1 MNISMLRTRWA
12 AIGAAVAVT
21 IGAGGI
27 GISYATS
34 PAGAA
39 AYVPITP
46 CRLADTRPA
55 PDDVGPRN
63 TPIVAGSS
71 LTVLAHGENGNC
83 KAATGNAIPA
93 TATGLQLNVTGIGAT
108 TPTFV
113 TVWPTGAAQ
122 PVTSNLNLV
131 PGAAPTPN
139 AVTTG
144 LSLDGKFDIA
154 NGIGSV
160 NVIVDVVGYYTDHQ
174 HTGADIVDE
183 TLTGADVQNNTISS
197 ADTQNEPGISTNFM
211 TTVVNATATPAA
223 IATTSM
229 RVPAD
234 GYVEIQVTGAW
245 RNAAAGSD
253 EAFCQLQKG
262 TVGAVDTAQPW
273 FLIEDR
279 NTEVQYATFSAHRIM
294 PISVAD
300 NPLFIFS
307 GQSLHLVCDETAGDV
322 SFDDVFIS
330 ATYFASEYEPQ
341 PLVIFPS
348 EAELAGP
355 EVPEAD
361 QPGPN
366 D

>member
-21 IGAGGI
+21 LGAGGL
-27 GISYATS
+27 GITYATS

-55 PDDVGPRN
+55 PDNVGPRN

-83 KAATGNAIPA
+83 RAATGNAIPA

-131 PGAAPTPN
+131 PGAPPTPN

-160 NVIVDVVGYYTDHQ
+160 NVIVDVVGYYTDHN
-174 HTGADIVDE
+174 HDDRYLPAITVLSYSGS
-183 TLTGADVQNNTISS
+183 NTEASPVGTYELIRTVGNVTKAS
-197 ADTQNEPGISTNFM
+197 ADTTLQLDWTAHHQYVGTDNSDFCQYQLRIDGLANDGDSGTGFQLDQEGTVASYSANSPISASAMFQGLAVGSHAVQIYVRGSATSCILNRGNFNQQ
-211 TTVVNATATPAA
+211 VV
-223 IATTSM
+223 
-229 RVPAD
+229 
-234 GYVEIQVTGAW
+234 VTEF
-245 RNAAAGSD
+245 RPAAGSTL
-253 EAFCQLQKG
+253 AS
-262 TVGAVDTAQPW
+262 TAS
-273 FLIEDR
+273 FGDSD
-279 NTEVQYATFSAHRIM
+279 A
-294 PISVAD
+294 
-300 NPLFIFS
+300 S
-307 GQSLHLVCDETAGDV
+307 GGGL
-322 SFDDVFIS
+322 
-330 ATYFASEYEPQ
+330 
-341 PLVIFPS
+341 
-348 EAELAGP
+348 
-355 EVPEAD
+355 
-361 QPGPN
+361 
-366 D
+366 